1 MTQRGLAMRQKY
13 VILKDMQKNQFVI
26 REYAELDKEVMSL
39 LCEEVYD
46 RARIESAIA
55 LGKDAVIAALRTKNL
70 YPPVS
75 YADRIAET
83 VMQMEQ
89 PDQSDTME
97 LLFDDIELL
106 SREHEAGVLVADEL
120 EDESPELEDLL
131 EDDFEDDFE
140 DKDAMKNLKVADDE
154 YGDLDEEA

>member
-1 MTQRGLAMRQKY
+1 MRQKY
-13 VILKDMQKNQFVI
+13 VVLKDMEKNQFVI

-46 RARIESAIA
+46 RTRIASAIA
-55 LGKDAVIAALRTKNL
+55 LGKEAVVAALRTKNL
-70 YPPVS
+70 YPPAS
-75 YADRIAET
+75 YAERIAET
-83 VMQMEQ
+83 VIHMEE

-106 SREHEAGVLVADEL
+106 AREHEAGVLVADEL
-120 EDESPELEDLL
+120 EEESTELEELL

-154 YGDLDEEA
+154 YGDLDEDAS